1 MSVIVKLTELS
12 PQQLIKIRTDLII
25 QPKKAYNPSQ
35 KWYNKSAEKEE
46 SVTFYISTNDYVK
59 LPYSYGCRY
68 ILGSN
73 PNMIKKFPFVSFEFN
88 PDKYLLEDQVT
99 MAEEALAHLDE
110 HMTANLY
117 IYTGCGK
124 TVLAA
129 WLACQRPGLTV
140 ILVNK
145 KALIRQ
151 WKKTFKTFTTAKVWA
166 STDKTAG
173 EADVFIFMKTALANI
188 AETNPEFVNQI
199 ENLIIDEAHTFCT
212 DGSVGSLLACSPK
225 RIIVCTATPKKE
237 NDLFKMMDL
246 ISGEHNV
253 RKISSKPFNVFKFET
268 GINVPMKK
276 NVRKQPDWSRLVKD
290 LCTDQTRNN
299 IIIDL
304 VIKNPE
310 CKILILTWSADHV
323 VYLNDAL
330 NRMNI
335 KTDYMTGKK
344 NTYVDSSV
352 LVGTFSKIGTGFDEE
367 TSCDTF
373 NGVKINLL
381 LLVGS
386 MKNPQLLEQ
395 VAGRVFRSAFPQI
408 IHFVDD
414 NKIIERHWKI
424 AEKWYKSRNGTIGK
438 YQSVYKQGLE
448 EGIYDADTLAEL
460 HFRNIM
466 DTLSASVASTSLT
479 ASTSDNIILNIIDDP
494 PAASTASTAS
504 TLNEIDTADASTSA
518 SDSIILNVID
528 PDNAKAVNEC

>member
-1 MSVIVKLTELS
+1 MSVIVKFSELS
-12 PQQLIKIRTDLII
+12 QAQLIKIRSELII

-35 KWYNKSAEKEE
+35 KWYNKTAEKSE
-46 SVTFYISTNDYVK
+46 SITFFISKEDYVK
-59 LPYSYGCRY
+59 LPYTYGCQY

-73 PNMIKKFPFVSFEFN
+73 PNISKEFPNVSFEFS
-88 PDKYLLEDQVT
+88 PDKYLLEDQVI
-99 MAEEALAHLDE
+99 MAEEALAHLDAY
-110 HMTANLY
+110 MTANLY

-151 WKKTFKTFTTAKVWA
+151 WKKTFKTFTTAEVWA
-166 STDKTAG
+166 STDKTAKR
-173 EADVFIFMKTALANI
+173 ADVLIFMKTALSNI
-188 AETNPEFVNQI
+188 VETDPGFVNQI

-212 DGSVGSLLACSPK
+212 DGSVNALLACSPK
-225 RIIVCTATPKKE
+225 RIIVCTATPEKE
-237 NDLFKMMDL
+237 NGLYKMMDL
-246 ISGEHNV
+246 ISGSHQV

-268 GINVPMKK
+268 GINVPIKK
-276 NVRKQPDWSRLVKD
+276 NVRKQPDWSKLVKD
-290 LCTDQTRNN
+290 LCTDQMRNN

-323 VYLNDAL
+323 VYLNEVL
-330 NRMNI
+330 NKMSI
-335 KTDYMTGKK
+335 KSDYMTGTK

-373 NGVKINLL
+373 NGIKINLL

-395 VAGRVFRSAFPQI
+395 VAGRVFRSSFPQI

-414 NKIIERHWKI
+414 NKIVKRHWKI
-424 AEKWYKSRNGTIGK
+424 AEKWYKSRNGSISECK
-438 YQSVYKQGLE
+438 SVYKQSIDDG
-448 EGIYDADTLAEL
+448 
-460 HFRNIM
+460 
-466 DTLSASVASTSLT
+466 
-479 ASTSDNIILNIIDDP
+479 IID
-494 PAASTASTAS
+494 
-504 TLNEIDTADASTSA
+504 NEV
-518 SDSIILNVID
+518 L
-528 PDNAKAVNEC
+528 